1 MSHNHQQ
8 SSVLPLLSWPTQPVR
23 HNTTT
28 NVKSDRIRSP
38 DIQDDRL
45 VARINSTVRSSKD
58 WVQRADEL
66 KDEAGE
72 LMSSRS
78 PSYEVWQDRRISRLL
93 EEHSHSVTMA
103 LKKLS
108 AEVANLQ
115 AQVSGR
121 DKADLLT
128 GNSIKHLELQ
138 QASSVQDIRSR
149 VGRCDASIAVISS
162 DIRSLAESLSAVNRQ
177 VNTLSDAME
186 KGSKVTDQKVSR
198 MQVDIQERTKQELEK
213 KSVTEDKLEEKVTS
227 WEFKTKSQ
235 LKEIHNNIQALQTE
249 SQAKQ
254 KKLKQ
259 ELAHTMEQLH
269 GQNQQKQTQFE
280 RAISERLNPMENAVA
295 RLQRVQ
301 DSMREVAED
310 QQRELKS
317 NLNRQLSKMEENL
330 MGVIRVEVEDIKS
343 SLHSALGTTQSNM
356 ETMRKVLEGKQRLSE
371 EALRKEIARMKKLVV
386 LT

>member
-356 ETMRKVLEGKQRLSE
+356 ETMRKVLEGIDFDE
-371 EALRKEIARMKKLVV
+371 PFGAV
-386 LT
+386 